1 MRFWGRTSLTVSP
14 SEPAA
19 RDRGHLGPILV
30 VDDDALFRQV
40 ISTILDRAGY
50 ETVEAATG
58 EAALDAAKRDRPEAV
73 VLDVQLP
80 GISGYEVCQKL
91 DAHGDRPP
99 VLFVS
104 GARIESFDRVAG
116 LLVGGDDYLLKPVA
130 ADELLARLHAL
141 IRRARRSAPPTLT
154 DGERDVV
161 RLLRQG
167 IGAGEV
173 AAQLGETTAAV
184 RDRLDSVLSKLGV

>member
-1 MRFWGRTSLTVSP
+1 MFLLES
-14 SEPAA
+14 AA
-19 RDRGHLGPILV
+19 SDRGHLGRILV
-30 VDDDALFRQV
+30 VEDDAPFREFV
-40 ISTILDRAGY
+40 VTILTRAGY
-50 ETVEAATG
+50 DTVEAATG
-58 EAALDAAKRDRPEAV
+58 EAALDAANCDRPEAV

-116 LLVGGDDYLLKPVA
+116 LLVGGDDYLPKPFA

-141 IRRARRSAPPTLT
+141 IRRARRSASPPLT

-167 IGAGEV
+167 LGAREV
-173 AAQLGETTAAV
+173 AARLGETTAAV
-184 RDRLDSVLSKLGV
+184 HERVDSVLRKLGV

>member
-1 MRFWGRTSLTVSP
+1 M
-14 SEPAA
+14 
-19 RDRGHLGPILV
+19 
-30 VDDDALFRQV
+30 
-40 ISTILDRAGY
+40 TILTRAGY
-50 ETVEAATG
+50 DTVEAATG

-73 VLDVQLP
+73 VLDIQLP

-116 LLVGGDDYLLKPVA
+116 LLIGGDDYLLKPFA

-141 IRRARRSAPPTLT
+141 IRRARRSTLPTLT
-154 DGERDVV
+154 DEERDVV

-167 IGAGEV
+167 FGAGEV
-173 AAQLGETTAAV
+173 AARLGETTAAV
-184 RDRLDSVLSKLGV
+184 RERVYSVLTKLGV

>member
-1 MRFWGRTSLTVSP
+1 M
-14 SEPAA
+14 
-19 RDRGHLGPILV
+19 
-30 VDDDALFRQV
+30 FRQV
-40 ISTILDRAGY
+40 VATILTRAGY
-50 ETVEAATG
+50 DIIEAATG
-58 EAALDAAKRDRPEAV
+58 EAAVDAARRDRPEAV

-116 LLVGGDDYLLKPVA
+116 LLVGGDDYLLKPFA

-141 IRRARRSAPPTLT
+141 IRRARRSAPPALT
-154 DGERDVV
+154 AGERDVV

-167 IGAGEV
+167 IGVGEV
-173 AAQLGETTAAV
+173 AARLGESTTAV
-184 RDRLDSVLSKLGV
+184 RDQLDSVLSKLGV

>member
-1 MRFWGRTSLTVSP
+1 LPR
-14 SEPAA
+14 EPAA
-19 RDRGHLGPILV
+19 SDRGHLGPILV
-30 VDDDALFRQV
+30 VEDDPPFREV
-40 ISTILDRAGY
+40 VVTILTRAGY
-50 ETVEAATG
+50 DTVEAATG

-73 VLDVQLP
+73 VLDIQLP

-116 LLVGGDDYLLKPVA
+116 LLIGGDDYLLKPFA

-141 IRRARRSAPPTLT
+141 IRRARRSTLPTLT
-154 DGERDVV
+154 DEERDVV

-167 IGAGEV
+167 FGAGEV
-173 AAQLGETTAAV
+173 AARLGETTAAV
-184 RDRLDSVLSKLGV
+184 RERVYSVLTKLGV